1 MKVLCTNSIDVFAP
15 VERVFRAIVD
25 VDKWPA
31 WFSGI
36 VSAQQPNGR
45 PVALEE
51 ELYLCLNAGRRRWH
65 ESFEV
70 SRYVK
75 DAFFSLEG
83 AYSSAR
89 RFDFRL
95 EQRSGNTRVA
105 AAIGYP
111 VFGGWPAM
119 AIDAA
124 LRRPRIARAVN
135 DTLLNLKHR
144 IEDAADGVEP
154 EADGFTLGNVSIV
167 PLPSRVRAASAG
179 EPLHVA

>member
-1 MKVLCTNSIDVFAP
+1 MKVLCTGSVDVFAP
-15 VERVFRAIVD
+15 VERVFRTIVD
-25 VDKWPA
+25 IDKWPA

-36 VSAQQPNGR
+36 VSAQQPDGR
-45 PVALEE
+45 PVGPEE
-51 ELYLCLNAGRRRWH
+51 ELYLCLHVGRRRWH

-70 SRYVK
+70 SRYVTN
-75 DAFFSLEG
+75 AFFSVEG

-95 EQRSGNTRVA
+95 EQRSGTTRVG

-111 VFGGWPAM
+111 VFGGWPAV

-124 LRRPRIARAVN
+124 LRRPRVARAVS

-144 IEDAADGVEP
+144 IEDASDAVETGS
-154 EADGFTLGNVSIV
+154 DGFALPNASVV
-167 PLPSRVRAASAG
+167 PLPARIRAASG
-179 EPLHVA
+179 EPLPVA